1 MKKLL
6 FVYDRMM
13 VGGTTTALLALL
25 HGIDYTQY
33 SVDLLLFEDNGDYR
47 EEIPAQVRVLPEAK
61 KPSRLPVSIRKIL
74 RTAFNG
80 GLFRSLAAYRKYRGG
95 PKGNLRNIL
104 MHYGMKA
111 QVAISRKTEE
121 HYDAAIGF
129 IEGWA
134 AQYVLSDKVRA
145 DKKIAWI
152 HPDYEKSY
160 LIPEADRK
168 PFSHADAI
176 VTVAE
181 NCKKNMQKTFPEY
194 ADKVCCIEN
203 IVSSELLR
211 QRSEAFQ
218 PQMELLDMNLC
229 TVCRCDMAVKGLDR
243 MLNALE
249 KLRGEGLLSGVR
261 WHLIGDGADLNTV
274 KRLVQEKNLQDAV
287 HLYGFQKNPLPYL
300 RKMDLFV
307 LPSRYEGKP
316 VSVDEAL
323 CLGVPCLV
331 TEYAS
336 AKEQIR
342 HGCNGLIVENTDFG
356 PYEGLR
362 SLLANRPLLEA
373 LSAGAKDT
381 VVGNSDQI
389 DKLYALLR
397 SEK

>member
-1 MKKLL
+1 MMKRLL

-33 SVDLLLFEDNGDYR
+33 SVDLLLFENDGQYR
-47 EEIPAQVRVLPEAK
+47 EDIPAQVRVLPEAK

-74 RTAFNG
+74 RTALNG

-104 MHYGMKA
+104 MHFGMKA
-111 QVAISRKTEE
+111 QIAISRKAEE

-145 DKKIAWI
+145 DRRIAWI

-168 PFSHADAI
+168 FFSRADAI

-181 NCKKNMQKTFPEY
+181 NCKNNMQKTFPEY
-194 ADKVCCIEN
+194 ADRVFCVEN
-203 IVSSELLR
+203 IVSCELLR
-211 QRSEAFQ
+211 LRSEAFD
-218 PQMELLDMNLC
+218 PAMELADINLC

-243 MLNALE
+243 MVNALE
-249 KLRGEGLLSGVR
+249 KLQGEGLLSGVR
-261 WHLIGDGADLNTV
+261 WHLVGDGADLEAV
-274 KRLVQEKNLQDAV
+274 RHMVEEKQLTEAV
-287 HLYGFQKNPLPYL
+287 TFYGMQKNPLPYL

-316 VSVDEAL
+316 VSVQEAL

-331 TEYAS
+331 TAYAS
-336 AKEQIR
+336 AKEQIC
-342 HGCNGLIVENTDFG
+342 HGQNGLIVENSDTG

-362 SLLANRPLLEA
+362 RLLTDRSLLKQLA
-373 LSAGAKDT
+373 AGAKT
-381 VVGNSDQI
+381 AVPGSNAQI
-389 DKLYALLR
+389 DKFYELLR
-397 SEK
+397 S